1 MDIKSKKP
9 RGPQNSLNPNKVTQ
23 RHFIIK
29 LSKGKNKER
38 TLKARREKRQE
49 NPIRPL
55 ANFST
60 ETFQTRR
67 ECDDILKILKEKK
80 KNYQAKKPIPL
91 ESHQN
96 WKEKTWLSLW
106 EHKTHNKEIYS
117 RNSET
122 YYYHLILLSK
132 SVLQVL
138 HHTVSGKG

>member
-1 MDIKSKKP
+1 MDIKLKRP
-9 RGPQNSLNPNKVTQ
+9 RGSQNSLNPNKVTQ

-80 KNYQAKKPIPL
+80 
-91 ESHQN
+91 
-96 WKEKTWLSLW
+96 LSSK
-106 EHKTHNKEIYS
+106 KTHPFRKPSKLERKN
-117 RNSET
+117 
-122 YYYHLILLSK
+122 LI
-132 SVLQVL
+132 
-138 HHTVSGKG
+138 VSLRTQNT

>member
-1 MDIKSKKP
+1 MDIKSKRPK
-9 RGPQNSLNPNKVTQ
+9 GSQKSLNPNKVTQ

-29 LSKGKNKER
+29 LSKVKNKDR

-80 KNYQAKKPIPL
+80 KKLSSKKTHPFRKPSKLERKNLDCLFENTEHIIRKFIQKILKPII
-91 ESHQN
+91 
-96 WKEKTWLSLW
+96 T
-106 EHKTHNKEIYS
+106 T
-117 RNSET
+117 
-122 YYYHLILLSK
+122 
-132 SVLQVL
+132 
-138 HHTVSGKG
+138 

>member
-1 MDIKSKKP
+1 MDIKSKRPK
-9 RGPQNSLNPNKVTQ
+9 GSQKSLNPNKVTQ

-29 LSKGKNKER
+29 LSKVKKKER

-80 KNYQAKKPIPL
+80 KKTIKQKKHIPL

-96 WKEKTWLSLW
+96 WKEKT
-106 EHKTHNKEIYS
+106 
-117 RNSET
+117 
-122 YYYHLILLSK
+122 
-132 SVLQVL
+132 
-138 HHTVSGKG
+138 